1 MQLPPSTSSRICS
14 SWQREKDGEIAA
26 NLSARIG
33 SRCLTGRSLRCSLGL
48 AGSFHSRGLSANKH
62 RSRVFNKGVGKI
74 SNYPTAPWKLYK
86 GIPWFAFI
94 VSAGFRRRSIIIH
107 CKHPRLRLILYI
119 FGLFQRCSLNLQIL
133 TWKSSAPLPSPSK
146 KDLGFEL
153 GMKSHRFRP
162 RFEAV
167 FGFRTPSFC
176 LLDIVH
182 TILMEKG
189 EMLCQVNMVQPD
201 FLEPSTCNMNH
212 TQPVPQHL
220 PQASQI
226 RVQVEQLG
234 PAARKTSASQ
244 YEKRNQP
251 IFNDLITKILCVH
264 EVSSREY
271 NSPQKS
277 HLGRGARPNFVGDSL
292 RAKSCSTLQ
301 GSETVIH
308 PEIYVYSEL
317 M

>member
-1 MQLPPSTSSRICS
+1 MARLRQIYQPESAPDASLDAASDAAWAWLEASTAGAFPQTNTDRESSTRGLVRYPTIQLPHGNS
-14 SWQREKDGEIAA
+14 
-26 NLSARIG
+26 
-33 SRCLTGRSLRCSLGL
+33 
-48 AGSFHSRGLSANKH
+48 
-62 RSRVFNKGVGKI
+62 
-74 SNYPTAPWKLYK
+74 
-86 GIPWFAFI
+86 WFAFI

-212 TQPVPQHL
+212 TQPVPQHM